1 MQNCVSI
8 SHAFLLE
15 LVYND
20 TIGGPM
26 KKIVIVLLFFSLAWS
41 VYLQQERINL
51 LETNLSQLQNTLA
64 QLPSMPTSI
73 TFTED
78 QDGVANL
85 LPNVLEG
92 VVGLRVEAI
101 VRQQTWFGERNVQS
115 VGTGSGFF
123 VSDDGYLVTNAHV
136 VENAFQNEQSTITV
150 VLFDGSSYIGSIVKY
165 DRDLDLA
172 VVKIN
177 AEVSS
182 LNFASQMRLGE
193 TVFAIGYPLGFDLS
207 LSITKG
213 IISGLNRDLGNS
225 VPLIQTDAA
234 INPGNSGGPLF
245 NMRGEVIGV
254 NSSKIASSVVEGI
267 GFAIMGEIVTEFIED
282 AIN

>member
-165 DRDLDLA
+165 DRNLDLA

-182 LNFASQMRLGE
+182 LDFASQMRLGE

>member
-165 DRDLDLA
+165 DRNLDLA

-182 LNFASQMRLGE
+182 LDFASQMRLGE

-282 AIN
+282 AVN

>member
-123 VSDDGYLVTNAHV
+123 VSNDGYLVTNAHV

-150 VLFDGSSYIGSIVKY
+150 MLFDGSSYIGSIVKY
-165 DRDLDLA
+165 DRNLDLA

>member
-1 MQNCVSI
+1 
-8 SHAFLLE
+8 
-15 LVYND
+15 
-20 TIGGPM
+20 M

-165 DRDLDLA
+165 DRNLDLA

-267 GFAIMGEIVTEFIED
+267 GFAIMGEVVTEFIED

>member
-165 DRDLDLA
+165 DRNLDLA

-207 LSITKG
+207 LSISKG

-254 NSSKIASSVVEGI
+254 NSSKIVSSVVEGI

>member
-8 SHAFLLE
+8 SHAFFLE

-165 DRDLDLA
+165 DRNLDLA

>member
-1 MQNCVSI
+1 MQICVSI

>member
-182 LNFASQMRLGE
+182 LDFASQMRLGE

>member
-1 MQNCVSI
+1 MQICVSI

-182 LNFASQMRLGE
+182 LDFASQMRLGE